1 MAIEQSL
8 PNAHRT
14 LNALAHQGY
23 TPQTAIADIV
33 DNSISAKAS
42 KVFVSFK
49 LQVDDSTLVYI
60 ADNGIGMSLDTL
72 RRAMQIGSAADLAN
86 STLSVYGMGM
96 KAASMSFS
104 RKFTVITRD
113 DEGKAHYASWDL
125 DDQHQ
130 NPWSIDIG
138 TATPKQEKLLNMFTD
153 GKSGTLV
160 VWDNADFKEMLGNK
174 KAGKKGNTKFV
185 SNTAVAEDVKN
196 YLGMAFHRFIE
207 GNVEGYKPVE
217 ITFNEELLAPWNPVA
232 EEFLSDEWKPVKDS
246 FSIEIEIDGKLTS
259 VPYSIT
265 TYLLKS
271 KEEAEPSVFDRSKV
285 GMKTQGIYPYR
296 ENRLLQEPTWL
307 NVLSFHPDWN
317 ALRVVLELD
326 PRLDSITRTD
336 MKKSGL
342 SLPAEMW
349 ENLKEKLDYYSRN
362 QRAQLRARKAANRSK
377 VDTKDMHKSS
387 NTAINSALPDIEKL
401 HAEVIDSN
409 TLKVETPF
417 GSSITQLSQIDI
429 SMTSRD
435 SRIEPVEDLQGGVL
449 FEPVLRGSEQVILL
463 NKSHPFYQR
472 VYMALYQDPLAIRG
486 MDFLLYALAQSEW
499 LTRTDRIKEQFH
511 QMRQQMSNMLRNFV
525 IEMDDPRGFDA
536 EDEDD

>member
-8 PNAHRT
+8 PDAHRT

-42 KVFVSFK
+42 KISVNFK

-60 ADNGIGMSLDTL
+60 GDNGIGMSLETL
-72 RRAMQIGSAADLAN
+72 RRAMQIGSAAGLAN

-113 DEGKAHYASWDL
+113 AEGKAHHASWDL
-125 DDQHQ
+125 GDQHE
-130 NPWSIDIG
+130 NPWTIDIG
-138 TATPKQEKLLNMFTD
+138 EATTKHKKILDLFTD

-160 VWDNADFKEMLGNK
+160 VWDNADFKEVLGNRKGTK
-174 KAGKKGNTKFV
+174 KFATN
-185 SNTAVAEDVKN
+185 SAVAEDVKT

-207 GNVEGYKPVE
+207 GNVDGYRTLE
-217 ITFNEELLAPWNPVA
+217 IKFNDELLTPWNPVA
-232 EEFLSDEWKPVKDS
+232 EEFLSDDWKPVNDS
-246 FSIEIEIDGKLTS
+246 FSIDIEIDGKSTS
-259 VPYSIT
+259 IPYSIT
-265 TYLLKS
+265 TYLLKN
-271 KEEAEPSVFDRSKV
+271 KEEADPAVFERSKV

-317 ALRVVLELD
+317 SLRVVLELD
-326 PRLDSITRTD
+326 PRLDGVTRTD

-349 ENLKEKLDYYSRN
+349 ENLRDKLEYYSKN
-362 QRAQLRARKAANRSK
+362 QRAQLKSRKAATRSRT
-377 VDTKDMHKSS
+377 DTKDMHKSS
-387 NTAINSALPDIEKL
+387 STVINFALPDIEKVQ
-401 HAEVIDSN
+401 AQVIDSN
-409 TLKVETPF
+409 TLQVETQF
-417 GSSITQLSQIDI
+417 GSSITELSQIDI

-463 NKSHPFYQR
+463 NKSHPFYQKI
-472 VYMALYQDPLAIRG
+472 YMALYQDPLAIRG
-486 MDFLLYALAQSEW
+486 MDFLLYSLAQSEW

-511 QMRQQMSNMLRNFV
+511 QMRQQMSNILRSFV
-525 IEMDDPRGFDA
+525 VEMDDPRGFD
-536 EDEDD
+536 DEGDDN